1 MIHEAVILRA
11 VITNLLLVNRFHQKR
26 GSNYGGRQ
34 KTQIRER
41 KREHQ
46 GSFSMTA
53 RQHAREHRL
62 KEMGGRQD
70 AGK

>member
-1 MIHEAVILRA
+1 MIHEAVILRV

-46 GSFSMTA
+46 EILVSDGA
-53 RQHAREHRL
+53 GHRV
-62 KEMGGRQD
+62 
-70 AGK
+70 